1 MSHNA
6 LFNAAI
12 VTNFRDSRNSLIR
25 DGVQFCSGLVDLVV
39 CVGDDGCL
47 GHRLTLTGERFVG
60 LMAEHIAK
68 VSDRSADLRDR
79 RRGGGIERESCNG
92 RRCFMAS
99 EPVEKSGE
107 DRQRARRRA
116 VLRESW

>member
-39 CVGDDGCL
+39 CVGPSTIVAECRLADALDKAISPNNNVHADRRPELYG
-47 GHRLTLTGERFVG
+47 RLTQR
-60 LMAEHIAK
+60 
-68 VSDRSADLRDR
+68 SDHESAT
-79 RRGGGIERESCNG
+79 
-92 RRCFMAS
+92 
-99 EPVEKSGE
+99 
-107 DRQRARRRA
+107 
-116 VLRESW
+116 